1 MAQGVTSAPS
11 RKGSLLRGTILVLV
25 GATCWGINGTI
36 SQELMQGYGVDPVW
50 LTCVKQLGSFWLFL
64 VAARLATPEQFSGA
78 VRSPR
83 ALLGML
89 VTAISTIVLL
99 QVAYMNAIRWT
110 NSGTATVL
118 QSLNLLFVLAYVC
131 VSSRRMPKSREVVG
145 VVLAFVGTF
154 LIATGGNPGALTL
167 PLMGLVWG
175 ILTAVGQSL
184 LSIQPVRLI
193 QRWGILVVN
202 GFAFLFAG
210 LLLALFARP
219 WECLPALDTR
229 GVALLVLSILVGTFG
244 AYLFYMNGLKEVG
257 SMRATLLGTAEPVVA
272 TVTSVLFLGT
282 VFTPTDVA
290 GFALIIAMVFLTA

>member
-1 MAQGVTSAPS
+1 
-11 RKGSLLRGTILVLV
+11 
-25 GATCWGINGTI
+25 
-36 SQELMQGYGVDPVW
+36 
-50 LTCVKQLGSFWLFL
+50 
-64 VAARLATPEQFSGA
+64 
-78 VRSPR
+78 
-83 ALLGML
+83 
-89 VTAISTIVLL
+89 
-99 QVAYMNAIRWT
+99 
-110 NSGTATVL
+110 
-118 QSLNLLFVLAYVC
+118 
-131 VSSRRMPKSREVVG
+131 
-145 VVLAFVGTF
+145 
-154 LIATGGNPGALTL
+154 
-167 PLMGLVWG
+167 MGLVWG

-219 WECLPALDTR
+219 WECLPALDAR